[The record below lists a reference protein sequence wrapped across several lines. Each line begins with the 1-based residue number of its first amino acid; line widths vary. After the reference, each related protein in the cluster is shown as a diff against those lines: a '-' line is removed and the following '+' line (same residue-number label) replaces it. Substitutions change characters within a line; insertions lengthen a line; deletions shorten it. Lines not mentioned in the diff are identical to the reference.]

1 MSFGLPFIIEKWN
14 YSKMFVWESG
24 LKFPRKIY
32 VKHFFCYLQVPLRP
46 PTASSNASS
55 TSRPSLALSH
65 KMKGFR
71 KDMQQK
77 ISRLRSRSAE
87 RISKRLQNRS
97 SDRHDVSI
105 RWVNYFVYC
114 LFLVRCQN
122 VNTCFRNPFWNAYF
136 LHIILDFDFHDV
148 SKVRSNLLM

>member
-1 MSFGLPFIIEKWN
+1 
-14 YSKMFVWESG
+14 MFSRKSG
-24 LKFPRKIY
+24 LNSKNEYI
-32 VKHFFCYLQVPLRP
+32 FFSYFQVPLRP

-105 RWVNYFVYC
+105 RWANYLV
-114 LFLVRCQN
+114 FLVRCQN
-122 VNTCFRNPFWNAYF
+122 CKYLFQKSILKCLF
-136 LHIILDFDFHDV
+136 LYTYQILTFTMYLKYDPT
-148 SKVRSNLLM
+148 

>member
-1 MSFGLPFIIEKWN
+1 MKKW
-14 YSKMFVWESG
+14 SKVQ
-24 LKFPRKIY
+24 KYIY
-32 VKHFFCYLQVPLRP
+32 FFSYFQVPLRP

-114 LFLVRCQN
+114 LFFNQVPKCKYLFEKSIFKCL
-122 VNTCFRNPFWNAYF
+122 FSI
-136 LHIILDFDFHDV
+136 HIRLWLSWCTGCLIA
-148 SKVRSNLLM
+148 NLEK

>member
-1 MSFGLPFIIEKWN
+1 MYTFATECIIEKLD
-14 YSKMFVWESG
+14 YSKMFVWKSG
-24 LKFPRKIY
+24 LKFKNIY
-32 VKHFFCYLQVPLRP
+32 IFFSYFQVPLRP

-105 RWVNYFVYC
+105 RWVNYLVNYC
-114 LFLVRCQN
+114 LFFSQMPKCKYLFEKSIFKCLFSIHIR
-122 VNTCFRNPFWNAYF
+122 FW
-136 LHIILDFDFHDV
+136 LSWCI
-148 SKVRSNLLM
+148 

>member
-1 MSFGLPFIIEKWN
+1 MKKW
-14 YSKMFVWESG
+14 SKVQNN
-24 LKFPRKIY
+24 I
-32 VKHFFCYLQVPLRP
+32 FFSYFQVPLRP

-105 RWVNYFVYC
+105 RWANCFVY
-114 LFLVRCQN
+114 LSFLVRCQN
-122 VNTCFRNPFWNAYF
+122 EITCFRNPFQNANF
-136 LHIILDFDFHDV
+136 LYLWDDDV
-148 SKVRSNLLM
+148 SKDTFQLTYLSSYFIQYIIINIIRSIVL